1 MSNLKICGINTVV
14 LSPRHSPNRWNQ
26 SGSYGLPKTAVFF
39 VFLLFVHLLFAH
51 SQSRAASLDDLSKE
65 QLLDCLDDVIAHKMD
80 YRHRLLS
87 HIDSLKRRAD
97 SQDLSQRA
105 ETYMQIFQAYTS
117 VQSDSAMTYLA
128 RTEALPLFGEDAE
141 LAARVKIGR
150 AKVLGVMGL
159 YSSALPI
166 LQSVDARC
174 HSDRVRL
181 FYYQVC
187 RTLYGWMSDYGEI
200 YDQKV
205 HYRDLTQMYR
215 DSIISIQQPGIDRN
229 IVKADRALTLGD
241 IGQAKAICLKNIPHA
256 DELQRAYLYVIMS
269 DIAHEEQ
276 NTDEEIR
283 YLAITA
289 INDLQRG
296 ITEYRALPK
305 LAILLSK
312 TSAGGD
318 RAYNYLICT
327 MEDAVYCKARLR
339 TIEASSIFPIIEQG
353 HRGRMHDRLTLTLA
367 IACAVLLSLVI
378 LAIALFYAHRRN
390 RQLAEIH
397 KQLDAAIAAQRKVN
411 EALTEANAQ
420 LVHANQ
426 VKATY
431 IARYLERCRSYIDS
445 MDVSRKRLLKMLR
458 NGQQAEAVS
467 LLKSDKSLSEEEQIF
482 YTDFDEAFL
491 TLYPDFVAH
500 FNALLQPEAQVVVKR
515 DELLNTELRI
525 FALIRLGITDS
536 NRIAHF
542 LNYSLPTIYSYRS
555 RLRNKSIFPKEEF
568 ESRVMQC

>member
-1 MSNLKICGINTVV
+1 MPNLKSFFFLV
-14 LSPRHSPNRWNQ
+14 L
-26 SGSYGLPKTAVFF
+26 
-39 VFLLFVHLLFAH
+39 LLFGHSLLH
-51 SQSRAASLDDLSKE
+51 AASLEDLTKE
-65 QLLDCLDDVIAHKMD
+65 QLLDRLDRVIAHKMD
-80 YRHRLLS
+80 YRLRVIS
-87 HIDSLKRRAD
+87 HIDSLKRLAS
-97 SQDLSQRA
+97 SQSPSQRA
-105 ETYMQIFQAYTS
+105 ETYMQIFQAYSS
-117 VQSDSAMTYLA
+117 VQSDSAMAFLA
-128 RTEALPLFGEDAE
+128 RTEALPLCHEDAE

-159 YSSALPI
+159 YSSALPVI
-166 LQSVDARC
+166 QSIDASRC
-174 HSDRVRL
+174 SDSVRL

-187 RTLYGWMSDYGEI
+187 RTLYGWMSDYGEV
-200 YDQKV
+200 YDQKM

-215 DSIISIQQPGIDRN
+215 DSIIEAQQPGIDRS

-241 IGQAKAICLKNIPHA
+241 IHQAKAICLKNIPNA

-276 NTDEEIR
+276 NADEEIR

-296 ITEYRALPK
+296 TTEYSALPK

-312 TSAGGD
+312 TDEGAE
-318 RAYNYLICT
+318 RAYNYLICA
-327 MEDAVYCKARLR
+327 MDDAVYCKARLR
-339 TIEASSIFPIIEQG
+339 TIEATNIFPIIEQG
-353 HRGRMHDRLTLTLA
+353 HRGRMHDRLTLTIA
-367 IACAVLLSLVI
+367 IAIAILLSLIVLTI
-378 LAIALFYAHRRN
+378 VLFYAHRRN
-390 RQLAEIH
+390 CQLAEIH
-397 KQLDAAIAAQRKVN
+397 KRLDAAIAAQREVN
-411 EALTEANAQ
+411 EALTDANAQ
-420 LVHANQ
+420 LVQANQ

-445 MDVSRKRLLKMLR
+445 MEVNRKRLLKMLR
-458 NGQQAEAVS
+458 SGQQTEVVN
-467 LLKSDKSLSEEEQIF
+467 LLKSDKTLSEEEQIF

-500 FNALLQPEAQVVVKR
+500 FNALLPSEHQVIVKR

-555 RLRNKSIFPKEEF
+555 RLRNKSLYPKEEF

>member
-1 MSNLKICGINTVV
+1 MPNLKSFFFLV
-14 LSPRHSPNRWNQ
+14 L
-26 SGSYGLPKTAVFF
+26 
-39 VFLLFVHLLFAH
+39 LLFGHSLLH
-51 SQSRAASLDDLSKE
+51 AASLEDLTKE
-65 QLLDCLDDVIAHKMD
+65 QLLDRLDRVIAHKMD
-80 YRHRLLS
+80 YRLRMIS
-87 HIDSLKRRAD
+87 HIDSLKRLAN
-97 SQDLSQRA
+97 SQPPSQRA
-105 ETYMQIFQAYTS
+105 ETYMQIFQAYSS
-117 VQSDSAMTYLA
+117 VQSDSAMAFLA
-128 RTEALPLFGEDAE
+128 RTEALPLCHEDAE

-159 YSSALPI
+159 YSSALPVI
-166 LQSVDARC
+166 QSIDASRC
-174 HSDRVRL
+174 SDSVRL

-187 RTLYGWMSDYGEI
+187 RTLYGWMSDYGEV
-200 YDQKV
+200 YDQKM

-215 DSIISIQQPGIDRN
+215 DSIIEAQQPGIDRS

-241 IGQAKAICLKNIPHA
+241 IHQAKAICLKNIPNA

-276 NTDEEIR
+276 NADEEIR

-296 ITEYRALPK
+296 TTEYSALPK
-305 LAILLSK
+305 LAVLLSK
-312 TSAGGD
+312 TDEGAE
-318 RAYNYLICT
+318 RAYDYLICA
-327 MEDAVYCKARLR
+327 MDDAVYCKARLR
-339 TIEASSIFPIIEQG
+339 TIEATNIFPIIEQG
-353 HRGRMHDRLTLTLA
+353 HRGRMHDRLTLTIA
-367 IACAVLLSLVI
+367 IACAILLSLIVLTI
-378 LAIALFYAHRRN
+378 VLFYAHRRN
-390 RQLAEIH
+390 CQLAEIH
-397 KQLDAAIAAQRKVN
+397 KRLDAAIAAQREVN
-411 EALTEANAQ
+411 EALTDANAQ
-420 LVHANQ
+420 LVQANQ

-445 MDVSRKRLLKMLR
+445 MEVNRKRLLKMLR
-458 NGQQAEAVS
+458 SGQQTEVVN
-467 LLKSDKSLSEEEQIF
+467 LLKSDKTLSEEEQIF

-500 FNALLQPEAQVVVKR
+500 FNALLPPEHQVIVKR

-555 RLRNKSIFPKEEF
+555 RLRNKSLYPKEEF